1 MTLLWTN
8 YAIFGQKDFIFWL
21 ILSAK
26 IAQFLGI
33 PDVICD
39 IKDVILKLTKRHF
52 IGQNAGI
59 PTQKT

>member
-8 YAIFGQKDFIFWL
+8 YAIFGQKYFIFWL

-26 IAQFLGI
+26 IAQFSGI

-52 IGQNAGI
+52 IGQNAVI